1 MKLEHTI
8 LVHSGRR
15 HDGGNFWKGPSL
27 VYGVAKGPCQEG
39 LCILN
44 SYCIYVSICF
54 AQTPL
59 SHKLKAKVFYCT

>member
-15 HDGGNFWKGPSL
+15 HDGGSFWKGPSL
-27 VYGVAKGPCQEG
+27 VYEVAKGPCQEG

-44 SYCIYVSICF
+44 IAF
-54 AQTPL
+54 M
-59 SHKLKAKVFYCT
+59 